1 MTDAAAQT
9 VQENGSTTDLHRFFR
24 GLIMSGRLG
33 AGERLPTVRQAAADF
48 GVAPGTVQKAY
59 RTLESDGLIVTR
71 VGSGTRVAPG
81 VSALSADVTRQLR
94 ALVDAAVA
102 EDVAVETL
110 ADVLRVMWGDARTT

>member
-1 MTDAAAQT
+1 MTDAVPHT
-9 VQENGSTTDLHRFFR
+9 VEETGSTADVHRFFR
-24 GLIMSGRLG
+24 GLIVSGRLG

-59 RTLESDGLIVTR
+59 RSLENDGLIVTR

-81 VSALSADVTRQLR
+81 VAALPAELTRQLR

-102 EDVAVETL
+102 EGVAVETL
-110 ADVLRVMWGDARTT
+110 ADVLRVMWGDARTP